1 MIIINLNR
9 QNMKKVKMISFVI
22 TFVMC
27 LGCTNSIDDDML
39 VISGQIGWKNE
50 LYSILEDNKDQ
61 ISESELSLLD
71 FKLHNSVV
79 LTVDDFFNKESL
91 FPVYIN
97 NFYERFELM
106 PFYFLETD
114 TLTTHYKAD
123 YLVEMVNLLLEDDN
137 HDIVELNWLHKNN
150 KFSSVALFNKQ
161 SGELEYDNVLFN
173 IISQNQKLLKGTL
186 TRAETVPID
195 PFVFDYDIVNCYS
208 ANNELLSSVWI
219 NWYEYGDFYRSSPV
233 YSQEDSSLIG
243 YKYKYRHNE
252 LICDFGEWRFYETGE
267 LMGSIKEYVDS
278 CSGNTINFT
287 YCIWTGPSLDIPN
300 NPINLTPPARGG
312 IVDLNM
318 FSNNYFGVRV
328 DGRVSNIYMQPSY
341 ILYN

>member
-1 MIIINLNR
+1 
-9 QNMKKVKMISFVI
+9 MKKVKMISFVI

-97 NFYERFELM
+97 NLYERFELM

-123 YLVEMVNLLLEDDN
+123 YLVEMVNLLLEEDN

-150 KFSSVALFNKQ
+150 KFSSIALFNKQ

-186 TRAETVPID
+186 TRAETVPIN
-195 PFVFDYDIVNCYS
+195 PYAIGYDIVHCYS
-208 ANNELLSSVWI
+208 SDNTMIASAWI
-219 NWYEYGDFYRSSPV
+219 NWYEYGKFYKSSPV
-233 YSQEDSSLIG
+233 YSQEDSSIIG
-243 YKYKYRHNE
+243 YKYKYQHDR
-252 LICDFGEWRFYETGE
+252 LICNFDEWRFNNATAI
-267 LMGSIKEYVDS
+267 SVVKECDDH

-287 YCIWTGPSLDIPN
+287 YCIWVGPTIDKPN
-300 NPINLTPPARGG
+300 DPINQYPPTQNG
-312 IVDLNM
+312 IVDISTYSIYYGG
-318 FSNNYFGVRV
+318 FRTE
-328 DGRVSNIYMQPSY
+328 GRVCNIYMQPSY
-341 ILYN
+341 IQYN

>member
-1 MIIINLNR
+1 
-9 QNMKKVKMISFVI
+9 MKKVKMISFVI

-27 LGCTNSIDDDML
+27 FGCTNSIDDDML

-71 FKLHNSVV
+71 IKLHNSVV

-97 NFYERFELM
+97 NLYERFELM

-150 KFSSVALFNKQ
+150 KFSSIALFNKQ

-186 TRAETVPID
+186 TRAETAPNN
-195 PFVFDYDIVNCYS
+195 PYASDYDIVQCYS
-208 ANNELLSSVWI
+208 SDNTMVASAWI
-219 NWYEYGDFYRSSPV
+219 NWYEYGKYYKSNPIYDLM
-233 YSQEDSSLIG
+233 DSTMVVG
-243 YKYKYRHNE
+243 YNYEFHHNR
-252 LICDFGEWRFYETGE
+252 LICNFGDWKFNNASAVST
-267 LMGSIKEYVDS
+267 IKEYVDN
-278 CSGNTINFT
+278 CSSNTINFT
-287 YCIWTGPSLDIPN
+287 YCLWAGPTSEKPYNPLSIYIPEQN
-300 NPINLTPPARGG
+300 SM
-312 IVDLNM
+312 VDLNQYSSYYGG
-318 FSNNYFGVRV
+318 FRIDGIVRNV
-328 DGRVSNIYMQPSY
+328 YIKPSGY
-341 ILYN
+341 VVRN